1 MKFGVQV
8 NQHIVL
14 TLCNHLHLG
23 LPRNTQVN
31 ALIKYDLDQLMIKQ
45 IDLLLIHSPSH
56 PTCNSSDQIALTWEA
71 MQVGTTATTATTTCH
86 HHCRHPHHHH
96 HYYYHDHHH
105 HHAHTHTHTHARA
118 HTHTHTR
125 AYTHT
130 HTHAHAQPDCV
141 RSHCHPE
148 A

>member
-1 MKFGVQV
+1 MQSTHPIQSIFMKFGVLV

-14 TLCNHLHLG
+14 TLCNHLHRG

-71 MQVGTTATTATTTCH
+71 MQVGTATTTTTATTTS
-86 HHCRHPHHHH
+86 
-96 HYYYHDHHH
+96 
-105 HHAHTHTHTHARA
+105 ATTAATS
-118 HTHTHTR
+118 TVITTI
-125 AYTHT
+125 
-130 HTHAHAQPDCV
+130 
-141 RSHCHPE
+141 SLLL
-148 A
+148 